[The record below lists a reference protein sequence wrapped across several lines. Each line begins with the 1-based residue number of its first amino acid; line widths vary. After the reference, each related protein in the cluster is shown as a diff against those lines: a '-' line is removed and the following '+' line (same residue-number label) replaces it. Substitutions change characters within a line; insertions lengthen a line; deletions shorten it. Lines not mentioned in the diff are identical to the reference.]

1 MDRVLSQH
9 SSGQPFPAPRPP
21 PLGLPTLGTWPDR
34 HYISKVPSSRSQSL
48 VLSSQCHV
56 SALCPISR
64 SYLHVPSPNP
74 VSMSHLH
81 VPSPSPI
88 STSHLHVPLHVP
100 SPHPIFVFHL
110 HVPSPR
116 PTSCPIST
124 SHLPVPSPRPIS
136 MSHLHIPFPGRV
148 PPTSCTAVTP
158 AAALTTNHGGTAPE
172 PCSAHQD
179 HSAGLRYDRGR
190 AWARPWGVGGETQG
204 NSATRCHRGIAI
216 VMCHGDGAR
225 SSQVMGVAVAVGVD
239 R

>member
-1 MDRVLSQH
+1 MDSAFPAQLWSALPSTTSSSSGAPNIGNLARPALHLQGPQLQVPVSGAQLPVPCLSSVSHFQVLS
-9 SSGQPFPAPRPP
+9 P
-21 PLGLPTLGTWPDR
+21 
-34 HYISKVPSSRSQSL
+34 
-48 VLSSQCHV
+48 
-56 SALCPISR
+56 CPISK
-64 SYLHVPSPNP
+64 SCLYVPSPFSI
-74 VSMSHLH
+74 SMSHLQ
-81 VPSPSPI
+81 
-88 STSHLHVPLHVP
+88 
-100 SPHPIFVFHL
+100 
-110 HVPSPR
+110 VPSPR

-136 MSHLHIPFPGRV
+136 MSHLHVPFPGRV

-158 AAALTTNHGGTAPE
+158 AAALTTDHGGTAPE

-179 HSAGLRYDRGR
+179 HSAGLCYGRGR

>member
-1 MDRVLSQH
+1 MLNHGQCFPSTALVSPSQH
-9 SSGQPFPAPRPP
+9 HVLLLWGSQHWELGQTGTTSPRSPAPGPSLWCSAPSAMSQLCVPFPGP
-21 PLGLPTLGTWPDR
+21 
-34 HYISKVPSSRSQSL
+34 ISMSHLQI
-48 VLSSQCHV
+48 LS
-56 SALCPISR
+56 LCPISM
-64 SYLHVPSPNP
+64 SHLQVPSPRP
-74 VSMSHLH
+74 TLC
-81 VPSPSPI
+81 PI
-88 STSHLHVPLHVP
+88 STSHLHVP
-100 SPHPIFVFHL
+100 SP
-110 HVPSPR
+110 
-116 PTSCPIST
+116 CPIST

-136 MSHLHIPFPGRV
+136 MSHLHVPFPGRV

-158 AAALTTNHGGTAPE
+158 AAALTTDHGGTAPE

-179 HSAGLRYDRGR
+179 HSAGLCYGRGR

>member
-21 PLGLPTLGTWPDR
+21 PLGLPPLGTWPDR

-64 SYLHVPSPNP
+64 SYPHVPSPNP

-81 VPSPSPI
+81 FPSPCPI
-88 STSHLHVPLHVP
+88 SKS
-100 SPHPIFVFHL
+100 HL

-136 MSHLHIPFPGRV
+136 MSHLHVPFPGHV
-148 PPTSCTAVTP
+148 PPTICTAVTP

-179 HSAGLRYDRGR
+179 HSAGLCYGRGR

>member
-1 MDRVLSQH
+1 MLNHGQSAFPAQLWSALPSTTSSSSGAPNIGNLARPALHLQGPQLQVPVSGAQLPVPCLSSVSHFQVLS
-9 SSGQPFPAPRPP
+9 P
-21 PLGLPTLGTWPDR
+21 
-34 HYISKVPSSRSQSL
+34 
-48 VLSSQCHV
+48 
-56 SALCPISR
+56 CPISK
-64 SYLHVPSPNP
+64 SCLYVPSPFSI
-74 VSMSHLH
+74 SMSHLQ
-81 VPSPSPI
+81 
-88 STSHLHVPLHVP
+88 VP
-100 SPHPIFVFHL
+100 SPH
-110 HVPSPR
+110 

-136 MSHLHIPFPGRV
+136 MSHLHVPFPGHV
-148 PPTSCTAVTP
+148 PPTICTAVTP

>member
-1 MDRVLSQH
+1 MDSAFPAQLWSALPSTTSSSSGAPNIGNLARPALHLQGPQLQVPVSGAQLPVPCLSSVSHFQVLS
-9 SSGQPFPAPRPP
+9 P
-21 PLGLPTLGTWPDR
+21 
-34 HYISKVPSSRSQSL
+34 
-48 VLSSQCHV
+48 
-56 SALCPISR
+56 CPISK
-64 SYLHVPSPNP
+64 SCLYVPSPFSI
-74 VSMSHLH
+74 SMSHLQ
-81 VPSPSPI
+81 
-88 STSHLHVPLHVP
+88 
-100 SPHPIFVFHL
+100 
-110 HVPSPR
+110 VPSPR

-136 MSHLHIPFPGRV
+136 MSHLHVPFPGRV

-179 HSAGLRYDRGR
+179 HSAGLCYGRGR

>member
-88 STSHLHVPLHVP
+88 STSHFM
-100 SPHPIFVFHL
+100 SHL
-110 HVPSPR
+110 HIPS
-116 PTSCPIST
+116 SCS
-124 SHLPVPSPRPIS
+124 IS
-136 MSHLHIPFPGRV
+136 MSHLHVPFPGRV

-158 AAALTTNHGGTAPE
+158 AAALTTDHGGTAPE

-179 HSAGLRYDRGR
+179 HSAGLRYGRRR